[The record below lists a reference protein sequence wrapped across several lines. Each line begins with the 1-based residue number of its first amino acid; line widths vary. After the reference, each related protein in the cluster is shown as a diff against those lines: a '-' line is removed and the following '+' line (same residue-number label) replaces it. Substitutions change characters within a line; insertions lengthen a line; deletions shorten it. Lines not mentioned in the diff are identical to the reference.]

1 MIMADVFT
9 WFLIIIGI
17 LLVLNAHWLAAFA
30 LFPKVVTASRE
41 KYAQRPIAATFLGL
55 AILLPVIIVGSILI
69 NVLKHP
75 LVAVIVIGLW
85 MIPAV
90 LAFLGSAG
98 LAARIGAGLRSPHD
112 DTQPWRSVMRG
123 STVLSLTFLTPIL
136 GWFVLLPWTLV
147 SGLGV
152 AVMTLR
158 TQRTTA
164 PIATAVPSTHMPIH
178 NDTATAITHVP
189 TP

>member
-1 MIMADVFT
+1 MIMADVLT

-30 LFPKVVTASRE
+30 LFPKVVTASRDE
-41 KYAQRPIAATFLGL
+41 YAQRPIAATFLGL
-55 AILLPVIIVGSILI
+55 AILVPVIVIGSVLI
-69 NVLKHP
+69 NALKHP
-75 LVAVIVIGLW
+75 VIAIIVIGLW

-112 DTQPWRSVMRG
+112 DAQPWRSVMRG

-147 SGLGV
+147 SGLGI
-152 AVMTLR
+152 AVMILR
-158 TQRTTA
+158 RQRISA
-164 PIATAVPSTHMPIH
+164 PVAATVKSTPMPIH
-178 NDTATAITHVP
+178 NDTATVVTQVP